1 MELHDHGESSGAVS
15 VVAGT
20 LVEAV
25 PWREDSGR
33 LSLVRN
39 ELRPGATLDFGTG
52 HVHDVTNESDE
63 HALSL
68 HVYSPAL
75 ISMTF
80 YELSGDRL
88 VAGGLRWAYE
98 GREDPDAAEA
108 TAL

>member
-1 MELHDHGESSGAVS
+1 MRSACTCTAPRS
-15 VVAGT
+15 
-20 LVEAV
+20 
-25 PWREDSGR
+25 
-33 LSLVRN
+33 
-39 ELRPGATLDFGTG
+39 
-52 HVHDVTNESDE
+52 
-63 HALSL
+63 
-68 HVYSPAL
+68 